1 MAGTQG
7 GELHGAGGEK
17 QIGEC
22 EERRGQNQS
31 KMAPRWRLLKECEGL
46 KSVRAAPF
54 QKGGVIVVISS
65 ADVGWMATVSRKSR
79 IVAPIL
85 IATAKP
91 ARQIREGI

>member
-1 MAGTQG
+1 M
-7 GELHGAGGEK
+7 
-17 QIGEC
+17 
-22 EERRGQNQS
+22 
-31 KMAPRWRLLKECEGL
+31 
-46 KSVRAAPF
+46 
-54 QKGGVIVVISS
+54 ISS